1 MLLLHH
7 QLNKTVSKMV
17 GIFGTHPEDR
27 ARERELDRHL
37 DTNTSWTD
45 EDIAHAKSELADCIL
60 DGGEAWDEN
69 LEGYRLDMLTDIES
83 ILYSSVSR
91 PEKMALIT
99 DVMERNVNLYCTDVV
114 DQDPDKFCTRFCEA
128 AL

>member
-1 MLLLHH
+1 
-7 QLNKTVSKMV
+7 MV
-17 GIFGTHPEDR
+17 GIFGTHPEDQY
-27 ARERELDRHL
+27 RERELNRYL
-37 DTNTSWTD
+37 DSQRSWSAD
-45 EDIAHAKSELADCIL
+45 DIAHAKSELADCIF
-60 DGGEAWDEN
+60 DGGESWDEN

-114 DQDPDKFCTRFCEA
+114 DQDPDKYCTRFCEA
-128 AL
+128 SL